1 MNGCYWPRSP
11 ACCHSG
17 CLPATKVCAPPAHI
31 LKTRPQTHHTTPP
44 PPPLPPTYLPTFE
57 QVGKGPAQMKKT
69 PKISTLPK
77 NGPFSS
83 GSLFREKKPFFWALP
98 KLGEQI
104 QLTSFGVKTWR
115 HQQGDQNDL
124 LWCKNVKSPTE
135 RSNWPPM
142 VQTRYVYNRGI
153 QLTFQMFRFAKNS
166 NFIAIQDKKHFW
178 QHQYWLGIDIWY
190 SSLIKRTKLVSS

>member
-17 CLPATKVCAPPAHI
+17 CLPATKVCAHPAHI
-31 LKTRPQTHHTTPP
+31 LKTRPQTPHTTHHTTTPTTTTN
-44 PPPLPPTYLPTFE
+44 LPTYLWTSWKMASSNEKDTKNINPSKKWSIFIRE
-57 QVGKGPAQMKKT
+57 PFQRKKT
-69 PKISTLPK
+69 
-77 NGPFSS
+77 
-83 GSLFREKKPFFWALP
+83 FFWALP

-124 LWCKNVKSPTE
+124 LWCKNVKSPTG

-166 NFIAIQDKKHFW
+166 NFIAIQDKKTFLAAPILIGH
-178 QHQYWLGIDIWY
+178 WY
-190 SSLIKRTKLVSS
+190 LILLSN